1 VPEAVSA
8 VNHSAGYRAKPRQ
21 GSARRT
27 DRYRWRC
34 GTYGGV
40 VMTGIGYVVGRIRL
54 PRNPKFTPVRWPTMA
69 ELGAVGS

>member
-1 VPEAVSA
+1 VVRGEPIGIAGAVA
-8 VNHSAGYRAKPRQ
+8 LTV
-21 GSARRT
+21 
-27 DRYRWRC
+27 
-34 GTYGGV
+34 GV